1 VPLYRF
7 RLEWQALFEYLTNP
21 VGIVEFALSFV
32 FMFPIIQSPAGMA
45 SVNFGADKLLIL
57 LGILVD
63 RIGQV
68 LRLYCAFV
76 RIVKNYGEQ

>member
-32 FMFPIIQSPAGMA
+32 FMLPIIQNPARMA

-68 LRLYCAFV
+68 LRCFALLC
-76 RIVKNYGEQ
+76 R